1 LTLAY
6 NDAKPATVIRISA
19 AMIEVQRVI
28 ERVARGTCSVLVLGE
43 TGTGKELVARELH
56 ERSLRS
62 DGPLQI
68 VNCAALP
75 ESLVESILF
84 GHVRGAFTGADC
96 DRRGVFELARGGMLF
111 LDEVGELTPSA
122 QAALLRVLDGGSVRP
137 IGGAKEIAVDVRVVA
152 ATHRDLAAMVSE
164 GRFRLDLFHRL
175 NVFSIR
181 LPPLRERREEIP
193 ALAEHFLVRFAQ
205 SMGSSVSR
213 IGVGTMALMLNHD
226 WPGNVRELRNAV
238 EHAVTLA
245 EGTTL
250 GVEELPETIRGSN
263 PSQRTVL
270 EASVAAAASAG
281 SNEPRGLRA
290 LLRDHE
296 ARLIHAA
303 LQSTN
308 GNQRQAAELLEVPLR
323 TLERKLATLGQRPD

>member
-1 LTLAY
+1 
-6 NDAKPATVIRISA
+6 VIRISS

-28 ERVARGTCSVLVLGE
+28 ERVARGACPVLILGE

-56 ERSLRS
+56 ERSSRS
-62 DGPLQI
+62 QRPLQI

-84 GHVRGAFTGADC
+84 GHVRGAFTGADS
-96 DRRGVFELARGGMLF
+96 DRRGVFELARGGTLF

-122 QAALLRVLDGGSVRP
+122 QAALLRVLDGGCVRP
-137 IGGAKEIAVDVRVVA
+137 IGGTNEIAVDVRVVA

-181 LPPLRERREEIP
+181 LPPLRERREEIAP
-193 ALAEHFLVRFAQ
+193 FAEHFLGRFARA
-205 SMGSSVSR
+205 MGSRVSR
-213 IGVGTMALMLNHD
+213 IEAGAMALLLSHS

-238 EHAVTLA
+238 ERAVTIA
-245 EGTTL
+245 EGCTI
-250 GVEELPETIRGSN
+250 GIAELPESIRG
-263 PSQRTVL
+263 
-270 EASVAAAASAG
+270 VAQALHTQPQIIVSAMPPP

-303 LQSTN
+303 LQRTG

-323 TLERKLATLGQRPD
+323 TLERKLASLGLRPD